1 MFSDVMT
8 CTGLGVS
15 ESVRRML
22 EPVTITRW
30 TSEGAAAV
38 AAPVSCADADAPHN
52 ATVPPN
58 AIKRP
63 LANIVLS
70 SNIQNSC
77 PGFKTVIDELPAAR
91 VGRQGRNF
99 CAPDGRIGEADWCT

>member
-1 MFSDVMT
+1 MT

-30 TSEGAAAV
+30 TSAGVAV
-38 AAPVSCADADAPHN
+38 VPDAVSCADAAALHN
-52 ATVPPN
+52 ASVPPN

-77 PGFKTVIDELPAAR
+77 PDSDF
-91 VGRQGRNF
+91 
-99 CAPDGRIGEADWCT
+99 DG